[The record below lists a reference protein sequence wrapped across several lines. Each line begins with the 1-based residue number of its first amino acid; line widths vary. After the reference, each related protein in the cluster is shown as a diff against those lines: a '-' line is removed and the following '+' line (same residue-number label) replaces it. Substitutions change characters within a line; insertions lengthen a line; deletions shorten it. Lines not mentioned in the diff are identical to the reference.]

1 MLHTHWLICRLFVQK
16 NGCNPTLS
24 SKQFYCFGRFRRKK
38 PNVSQSD
45 RVRYLINKY
54 VCYLIS
60 TDVAVLSSN
69 YSPDL
74 EHLTLRCCPF
84 NFPQEFGCIYRADYE
99 CRMLMLWQFFMM
111 AGDFKK
117 KKHFL
122 SYTWSWNFGP
132 LLFKRACH
140 SLGVSVLIFT
150 VILYNQL
157 KSANHNLYSSDIE
170 LFTFASR
177 DQHKLHSCMLQMEIL
192 FDYQVNSSGLYCG
205 SGWEVY
211 MYMLI
216 YFLMWNKFTIA
227 MYWNMHYIWIS
238 THSSCSPEAANFLVP
253 HSKPTGVE
261 RFSL

>member
-1 MLHTHWLICRLFVQK
+1 MCFWSSNGFCTFPQIKAEKEILLEFLKIVPKAFRLGYICVHSTHPIDYKLGVLHTHWLICRLFVQK

-60 TDVAVLSSN
+60 TDVAVLFSN

-84 NFPQEFGCIYRADYE
+84 NLPQEFGCIYRADYE

-117 KKHFL
+117 KNTSCPTHGHETLDRCFL
-122 SYTWSWNFGP
+122 KGP
-132 LLFKRACH
+132 VIHLVCLFLYLL
-140 SLGVSVLIFT
+140 
-150 VILYNQL
+150 
-157 KSANHNLYSSDIE
+157 
-170 LFTFASR
+170 
-177 DQHKLHSCMLQMEIL
+177 
-192 FDYQVNSSGLYCG
+192 
-205 SGWEVY
+205 
-211 MYMLI
+211 
-216 YFLMWNKFTIA
+216 
-227 MYWNMHYIWIS
+227 
-238 THSSCSPEAANFLVP
+238 
-253 HSKPTGVE
+253 
-261 RFSL
+261 